1 MKEKIRHCE
10 TRRVVAICHKAAK
23 QYKDMKKSTDM
34 KLKIFMMAVSSVLMF
49 MGVCAEASAQQ
60 QEEAPDIYEQAEM
73 EADRLQRVLDLEDW
87 QTFYVDSTL
96 KHDFPAMMAEY
107 EQLRLSKI
115 SNTNMYQDV
124 RDKWLDQIDAT
135 YKRIFTEEQWAA
147 YLKQGAGKAQKAR
160 AKRRAKN

>member
-1 MKEKIRHCE
+1 
-10 TRRVVAICHKAAK
+10 
-23 QYKDMKKSTDM
+23 M
-34 KLKIFMMAVSSVLMF
+34 KLKVLMMASSAMF
-49 MGVCAEASAQQ
+49 MLLASQGEASAQQ
-60 QEEAPDIYEQAEM
+60 QQDAPDIYEQAEM

-107 EQLRLSKI
+107 EQLRLAKV

-160 AKRRAKN
+160 EKRRLKAQGK

>member
-1 MKEKIRHCE
+1 M
-10 TRRVVAICHKAAK
+10 AICHKAAK
-23 QYKDMKKSTDM
+23 QYKDMKKSNDM
-34 KLKIFMMAVSSVLMF
+34 KLKIFMMAVSSVLLF
-49 MGVCAEASAQQ
+49 MGTCIEASAQQ
-60 QEEAPDIYEQAEM
+60 QEEAPDICEQAEM

-147 YLKQGAGKAQKAR
+147 YLKQGAAKAQKAR

>member
-1 MKEKIRHCE
+1 
-10 TRRVVAICHKAAK
+10 
-23 QYKDMKKSTDM
+23 M
-34 KLKIFMMAVSSVLMF
+34 KLKIFMMAVSSVLLF
-49 MGVCAEASAQQ
+49 MGTCVDASAQQ

-147 YLKQGAGKAQKAR
+147 YLKQGAAKAQKAR